1 MKIKRRSVVEEEH
14 QFLWLSDTIL
24 GGQDGLVNVLGLV
37 LGVAAATA
45 DSRII
50 LAAGF
55 AAAFAESIAMAG
67 VAYTS
72 RLTEHEHY
80 LAEKAREAQE
90 INQMPQ
96 QETEEIR
103 AIFTRKGFVEPLL
116 SQVVGHITSDKK
128 LWLDTM
134 MRDELG
140 LEEKTREGAIQA
152 ALVVGISAILG
163 SLIPLVPFF
172 FLASWQAMW
181 LALAISALVLFLV
194 GLYKARVTI
203 GKPWKS
209 GLQMMTIGITSAL
222 AGYLI
227 GLVFRL
233 PAGV

>member
-1 MKIKRRSVVEEEH
+1 MKTIRYSFIDEEH
-14 QFLWLSDTIL
+14 RFLWLTDVIL

-45 DSRII
+45 DARII

-80 LAEKAREAQE
+80 LAERNREERE
-90 INQMPQ
+90 IDQMPQ
-96 QETEEIR
+96 LEKEEIR
-103 AIFTRKGFVEPLL
+103 TIFARKGFREPLL
-116 SQVVGHITSDKK
+116 SQVVDHITGDKK

-134 MRDELG
+134 MEDELG
-140 LEEKTREGAIQA
+140 LEEKTREGAMRA
-152 ALVVGISAILG
+152 ALVVGMSAILG
-163 SLIPLVPFF
+163 SLVPLVPFF
-172 FLASWQAMW
+172 FLTSLPAMW
-181 LALAISALVLFLV
+181 LALAISASVLFLV

-203 GKPWKS
+203 GRPWKS
-209 GLQMMTIGITSAL
+209 GLQMMAIGLASAL

-233 PAGV
+233 PTGV